1 MIGEDCSYDICS
13 LSKGQSMDKRGKL
26 GLLRFQIHIRSK
38 NKVEGM
44 SNFHVFRRSCK
55 ILFSFSICELEMK
68 GMSKF
73 AYWLSSNDIKV
84 VGQPLRMLE

>member
-1 MIGEDCSYDICS
+1 
-13 LSKGQSMDKRGKL
+13 MDKRGTL

-44 SNFHVFRRSCK
+44 SNLHMFRHSCE

-84 VGQPLRMLE
+84 VGQPLRMLEYQLNVYAI

>member
-13 LSKGQSMDKRGKL
+13 LSKGQSMDKRGKF

-44 SNFHVFRRSCK
+44 SNFHVFRHSCK

-73 AYWLSSNDIKV
+73 AY
-84 VGQPLRMLE
+84 

>member
-1 MIGEDCSYDICS
+1 
-13 LSKGQSMDKRGKL
+13 MDKRGNL

-44 SNFHVFRRSCK
+44 SNLHMFRHSCE
-55 ILFSFSICELEMK
+55 ILFSFPICELEMK

-73 AYWLSSNDIKV
+73 AY
-84 VGQPLRMLE
+84 

>member
-1 MIGEDCSYDICS
+1 
-13 LSKGQSMDKRGKL
+13 
-26 GLLRFQIHIRSK
+26 
-38 NKVEGM
+38 M
-44 SNFHVFRRSCK
+44 SNLHVFRHSCK